1 MGALS
6 DFMRGAAG
14 EVYNQRQQKRYMEEQ
29 EAAEERRTQRQ
40 LKYAEAAEARRR
52 LAQNQ
57 DRATELNMQ
66 GPQVG
71 LDDQGRPSLL
81 RAIAEVDPN
90 SGALTARR
98 ERVADAPRVPTK
110 EVERKVGDK
119 IVRYRQFSDGTEEV
133 IAEAP
138 RYRPDGGGSRQ
149 EVGEDGLTAYQRA
162 QLEERRKNRER
173 LERNGGKGGER
184 PDNVRKAW
192 DDEAVR
198 IGEMEGE
205 ALRSKATQ
213 YGMDQRGLPTDDETL
228 RSALLAQVDAEYGK
242 RLESARSRGGRRE
255 EPKQETKRGDNP
267 PVDGAKKAP
276 DGNWYVQRNGKWFK
290 VESD

>member
-1 MGALS
+1 MSFLADFGGA
-6 DFMRGAAG
+6 FFTGVGNEMQQRENENRQMRLQMAL
-14 EVYNQRQQKRYMEEQ
+14 ED
-29 EAAEERRTQRQ
+29 
-40 LKYAEAAEARRR
+40 RRR
-52 LAQNQ
+52 RISRQ
-57 DRATELNMQ
+57 DRFSDLVTENNLNAK
-66 GPQVG
+66 PYVG
-71 LDDQGRPSLL
+71 YDSQGRMGLL
-81 RAIAEVDPN
+81 QDEFAMGDAGPTR
-90 SGALTARR
+90 TARR
-98 ERVADAPRVPTK
+98 LGDAPRVPTK

-192 DDEAVR
+192 DEEAMR

-205 ALRSKATQ
+205 ALRSKAAQ
-213 YGMDQRGLPTDDETL
+213 YGMDQRGMPTDDETL
-228 RSALLAQVDAEYGK
+228 KAALLAQVDAEYGK
-242 RLESARSRGGRRE
+242 RLESARSRGGKRE
-255 EPKQETKRGDNP
+255 EGKTDAPQVP
-267 PVDGAKKAP
+267 SGAK
-276 DGNWYVQRNGKWFK
+276 DGQVYEDDNGKRWRVSGGK
-290 VESD
+290 MVPA